1 MGARPEFRLIASD
14 IDGTLVAADRILSPG
29 TLNTLRHL
37 PELGV
42 AFAFVT
48 GLNPWVTER
57 FVSALGPWSRGICLN
72 GVFTLEGGRRVAGQV
87 IDPEVAR
94 EAVSL
99 SLDLGYVPLV
109 YGEDHVSRYLAHQ
122 PDGAN
127 HGGGMVK
134 IRHLIVERPYQPY
147 VGVES
152 FEALFTV
159 PPAQVAICETP
170 ERGAALFPVLDR
182 ALGERAYVVLQP
194 GETTWVEIAHPEARK
209 DRGLM
214 AMAHRLGLSAEQVLY
229 FGDNLN
235 DLPVFE
241 AFPYT
246 VAVANA
252 RPEISKLAWRTT
264 TSNVEDGVAR
274 FIAEWF
280 DLD

>member
-1 MGARPEFRLIASD
+1 MGVRPEFRLIASD
-14 IDGTLVAADRILSPG
+14 IDGTLVAADRILSPR
-29 TLNTLRHL
+29 TLSTLAHL
-37 PELGV
+37 PAQGV

-57 FVSALGPWSRGICLN
+57 FVNALGPWSCGICLN
-72 GVFTLEGGRRVAGQV
+72 GVFTLEGGRRVAGEL
-87 IDPEVAR
+87 IDPGVAR
-94 EAVSL
+94 EAVAL
-99 SLDLGYVPLV
+99 SHDHGYVPLV
-109 YGEDHVSRYLAHQ
+109 YGEDHVSRYLARE
-122 PDGAN
+122 PDGEH
-127 HGGGMVK
+127 HGGGMAKV
-134 IRHLIVERPYQPY
+134 RHLTLERPYQPY
-147 VGVES
+147 VGVDS
-152 FEALFTV
+152 AEALFAV
-159 PPAQVAICETP
+159 RPAQVAICETP
-170 ERGAALFPVLDR
+170 ERGAALFPILDR

-209 DRGLM
+209 DRGLV
-214 AMAHRLGLSAEQVLY
+214 AMAHKLGLGVEQVLY